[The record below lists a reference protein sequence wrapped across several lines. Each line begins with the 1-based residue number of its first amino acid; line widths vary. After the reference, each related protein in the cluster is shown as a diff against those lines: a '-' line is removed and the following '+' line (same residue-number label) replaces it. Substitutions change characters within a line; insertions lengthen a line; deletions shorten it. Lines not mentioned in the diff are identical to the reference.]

1 MTINTF
7 EMVMTLF
14 IKFYPNFKFNLDDD
28 IQVELWFSELEYMN
42 DAKAVLAAKK
52 VISTCDFVTIKNIKQ
67 AYAEV
72 DSPIHIDDEEGW
84 GMVKQA
90 IRTYGYMRTNEA
102 MASLPSRVQKAI
114 MYMGGF
120 QAICE
125 SEKEDVVRGQF
136 TKAMAAVN
144 NKVKSQATLGQP
156 LMEQIRNCQLIAEHE
171 EKKAIEVN
179 ETLKLQENRMS
190 KDEVEHHVSSI
201 KEILYKAQEVAS
213 V

>member
-7 EMVMTLF
+7 ETVMTLF
-14 IKFYPNFKFNLDDD
+14 IKFYPNFKFNLNDDM
-28 IQVELWFSELEYMN
+28 QVELWFAELEYMN

-72 DSPIHIDDEEGW
+72 DSPMHIDDEEGW
-84 GMVKQA
+84 GMVKKA
-90 IRTYGYMRTNEA
+90 ISAYGYMRASEA
-102 MASLPSRVQKAI
+102 MASLPSRVQKAVI
-114 MYMGGF
+114 YMGGF

-144 NKVKSQATLGQP
+144 NRVRTEATLGQP
-156 LMEQIRNCQLIAEHE
+156 LLEQIRSYQMIAEQQEH
-171 EKKAIEVN
+171 KAIEIN
-179 ETLKLQENRMS
+179 TPLRLQENRMTCE
-190 KDEVEHHVSSI
+190 EVSDQITSI
-201 KEILYKAQEVAS
+201 KEILYNSRKVAN
-213 V
+213 

>member
-1 MTINTF
+1 MSINTF

-28 IQVELWFSELEYMN
+28 MQVELWFAELEYMN

-52 VISTCDFVTIKNIKQ
+52 VVSTCDFVTIKNIKQ

-84 GMVKQA
+84 GMVKKA

-144 NKVKSQATLGQP
+144 NKVKSQAILGQP
-156 LMEQIRNCQLIAEHE
+156 LMEQIRSYQMIAEHE
-171 EKKAIEVN
+171 EQKVIAAN
-179 ETLKLQENRMS
+179 DTLKLQENRMS
-190 KDEVEHHVSSI
+190 QDEIEHHMASI
-201 KEILYKAQEVAS
+201 KEILYKSQEVAS